1 MSDLRR
7 KIGSVRVLEIIDM
20 QESIFCTAF
29 ASSYSVPCLYSN
41 YMTRRSK
48 ATHTL
53 SATVQ
58 LEGGSIARTRSGD
71 KTLVRP
77 SRGTSASMF
86 RPQRVTDVLSTTTA
100 RMGLLDLPTEL
111 LQAIVNL
118 FGLPSDLQRDFK
130 FHDFR
135 EYADTDELERNRS
148 ALSALSRTCRRLNN
162 LATPVLY
169 ACLLHD
175 TDDIKNE
182 ALNNAVIRI
191 AASSPSI
198 LSNTRQLQIA
208 PSRIGILQHTPQLT
222 GLSLDWGES
231 VEFSIPRQL
240 PSAVFPNLLHLQ
252 TIAMS
257 SFGLPRVDA
266 EVLLQSLHHLP
277 NLQSL
282 LLFYLNSSER
292 FSITAASKSLR
303 LLELH
308 GCKLAVTQCLMQGL
322 MTSGLEELHISECD
336 VAGGPE
342 LEKSD
347 GTETFSKLSRLH
359 LSFFR
364 DIVTTG
370 LLSAF
375 NALEQIKFS
384 TSYISEELMSEL
396 LEWLPATTRLLEMEE
411 MQSLE
416 ILEPLYIWLERSGL
430 HFKGLTIKISFD
442 QTRIEKAD
450 YEMEFWDEN
459 VLQAQNIMDS
469 ASQIGII
476 MIPADLRHA
485 IWLMRPE
492 FDSSSE
498 EEEEHSSDE
507 SLQMDGSPHE

>member
-1 MSDLRR
+1 
-7 KIGSVRVLEIIDM
+7 
-20 QESIFCTAF
+20 
-29 ASSYSVPCLYSN
+29 
-41 YMTRRSK
+41 
-48 ATHTL
+48 
-53 SATVQ
+53 
-58 LEGGSIARTRSGD
+58 
-71 KTLVRP
+71 
-77 SRGTSASMF
+77 
-86 RPQRVTDVLSTTTA
+86 VTDVLSKTTA

-118 FGLPSDLQRDFK
+118 LGLPSDLQREFN
-130 FHDFR
+130 FHDFW

-148 ALSALSRTCRRLNN
+148 ALSALSQTCRRLYN

-169 ACLLHD
+169 ACLLHG
-175 TDDIKNE
+175 TDDINNE
-182 ALNNAVIRI
+182 SLNDAIVRI

-198 LSNTRQLQIA
+198 LSHTRQLQIA
-208 PSRIGILQHTPQLT
+208 PGRIDILQHTPHLI
-222 GLSLDWGES
+222 GLSLDFEES
-231 VEFSIPRQL
+231 DESPIPRRIPL
-240 PSAVFPNLLHLQ
+240 AAIFPDLLHLQ
-252 TIAMS
+252 TIFINGTFPSA
-257 SFGLPRVDA
+257 DA
-266 EVLLQSLHHLP
+266 EVLLQNLYHLP
-277 NLQSL
+277 NLRSL
-282 LLFYLNSSER
+282 FLCDLGVSEG
-292 FSITAASKSLR
+292 FSMTARSKSLR

-308 GCKLAVTQCLMQGL
+308 GCKPAVTQCLMQGL

-396 LEWLPATTRLLEMEE
+396 LEWLPATTRLLEMER

-430 HFKGLTIKISFD
+430 HIRGLTIKISFD
-442 QTRIEKAD
+442 QARIEKAD

-459 VLQAQNIMDS
+459 ILHSQNIMDS
-469 ASQIGII
+469 AGRIGVTI
-476 MIPADLRHA
+476 MPADLRHA
-485 IWLMRPE
+485 IRLMRPE
-492 FDSSSE
+492 FDSLSE
-498 EEEEHSSDE
+498 EEEDRSSDE
-507 SLQMDGSPHE
+507 SLQTDGSPHE